1 MATVTFLDPPFL
13 GQSVTC
19 TAPYGRTL
27 LNLASSLN
35 LPLYNECRMD
45 RCGACAVKVVVLGAR
60 SACKIQLGEVEK
72 SILYR
77 AGKLSRE
84 QFRSET
90 PPAGQSLWR
99 LACQYVVGNE
109 EIVVAL

>member
-1 MATVTFLDPPFL
+1 MGTVTLLNPL
-13 GQSVTC
+13 GKSSTY
-19 TAPYGRTL
+19 TMPYGKTL

-35 LPLYNECRMD
+35 LPLYNECRME
-45 RCGACAVKVVVLGAR
+45 RCGNCAVKVAVVGKHTTCQ
-60 SACKIQLGEVEK
+60 SQPGEIEK

-84 QFRSET
+84 QYKSET
-90 PPAGQSLWR
+90 PPVRQSLWR
-99 LACQYVVGNE
+99 LACQYVIGNE

>member
-1 MATVTFLDPPFL
+1 MGTVTLLNPL
-13 GQSVTC
+13 GQSATY
-19 TAPYGRTL
+19 TMPYGHTL

-35 LPLYNECRMD
+35 LPLYKECCME
-45 RCGACAVKVVVLGAR
+45 RCGACAVKVAVVGRHATCH
-60 SACKIQLGEVEK
+60 SQPGEIEK
-72 SILYR
+72 SILYQ

-84 QFRSET
+84 QYKSEA
-90 PPAGQSLWR
+90 PPARQSLWR

>member
-13 GQSVTC
+13 ERSVTC
-19 TAPYGRTL
+19 IAPYGRTL
-27 LNLASSLN
+27 LNLAGSLN
-35 LPLYNECRMD
+35 HRLYAECQIG
-45 RCGACAVKVVVLGAR
+45 RCGDCAVKVAVLGDR
-60 SACKIQLGEVEK
+60 GACKAQLGEVEK
-72 SILYR
+72 SILYQ

-84 QFRSET
+84 QYKSET
-90 PPAGQSLWR
+90 PPDSQSLWR